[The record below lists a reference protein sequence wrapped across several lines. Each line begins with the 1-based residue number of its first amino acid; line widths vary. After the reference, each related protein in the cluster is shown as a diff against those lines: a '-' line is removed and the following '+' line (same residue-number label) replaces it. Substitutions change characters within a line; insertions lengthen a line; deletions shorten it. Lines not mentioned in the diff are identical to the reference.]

1 MKNKK
6 SVSKKVVRTIKVIRE
21 QREDRSQIRTFA
33 ELIGAGGQN
42 DDWLVNN
49 FSDDA
54 EVWQNSW
61 ALTGRVR
68 DLFRCDPHYQSIRE
82 SLWANI
88 FGSEGTLLRMQV
100 KETEDRVIHT
110 AEEKAIEAYEK
121 RRNMVQEWLATKQGR
136 KFKAQTV
143 LAVTGHNGTRKA
155 YVKVGQPDIFANVLI
170 ERKWKEW
177 QRREYCDLR
186 GTRNYQTMRQ
196 LRLISAVRDGDFFI
210 RMIKNPTVNKF
221 GFTLQMINAEW
232 VDRFY
237 SCTLNNGN
245 VIRMGIEYEM
255 SSWGLGKP
263 VAYHFINR
271 LPRDWMSGAYAGG
284 HSTSYGGSGVHTRVA
299 ANEIIHYARAVD
311 ADSTRP
317 APWVA
322 STIQPTRQLQQAMI
336 SEVIAW
342 RASAC
347 KTGWLSSDI
356 VPEGGFIGEN
366 PDPTKA
372 VGIKLKPGGIYG
384 LPYGVKHEDSNP
396 THPNANVEEFRKAMV
411 RNITA
416 GVPGGNYSTVAND
429 YEAINYSAGRLQRL
443 DSNENY
449 MVLQTFD
456 TDYAEEIIFE
466 NLLEM
471 MLMTGELPLPF
482 AKFDKFNN
490 KTFSG
495 RRWQGV
501 DPVKDYTASALAVA
515 NKFSSRTR
523 ECASRGLDFGEVL
536 EELAAEGM
544 MIESYGMKTETT
556 VETPGVVS
564 QVANQP
570 DDVEDTPPAKPKAKK
585 AKHSP
590 RTLSL
595 TD

>member
-1 MKNKK
+1 MKKK
-6 SVSKKVVRTIKVIRE
+6 NSLKGVRTVKVIRQ
-21 QREDRSQIRTFA
+21 QRNEPSSVRTFA

-42 DDWLVNN
+42 DDWLINN

-68 DLFRCDPHYQSIRE
+68 DLFRCDPLYQSIRE
-82 SLWANI
+82 QLWANI
-88 FGSEGTLLRMQV
+88 FGADGTLLRMQI

-110 AEEKAIEAYEK
+110 DEEKAIRAYED
-121 RRNMVQEWLATKQGR
+121 RRNVVKEWLAFKEGMDY
-136 KFKAQTV
+136 KAQTV
-143 LAVTGHNGTRKA
+143 LAITGLNGSRKA
-155 YVKVGQPDIFANVLI
+155 SVKVGQPDIFANLLI

-186 GTRNYQTMRQ
+186 GTRNYQTIRQ

-210 RMIKNPTVNKF
+210 RMVKDPKVNKF
-221 GFTLQMINAEW
+221 GFTLQIINAEW

-263 VAYHFINR
+263 VAYHFIKR

-284 HSTSYGGSGVHTRVA
+284 RSSSYGGSGVHDRVPA
-299 ANEIIHYARAVD
+299 DQIIHYARAVD

-322 STIQPTRQLQQAMI
+322 STIQPTRQLQQAMV

-356 VPEGGFIGEN
+356 VPEGGFIGDN

-396 THPNANVEEFRKAMV
+396 THPNANVEDFRKAMI

-416 GVPGGNYSTVAND
+416 GVPGANYSTVAND

-449 MVLQTFD
+449 MVLQVFD
-456 TDYAEEIIFE
+456 TDYAEVIVFE
-466 NLLEM
+466 NWLEM
-471 MLMTGELPLPF
+471 ALMTGEVPLPLS
-482 AKFDKFNN
+482 KFEKFNQ
-490 KTFSG
+490 KIFSG

-523 ECASRGLDFGEVL
+523 ECASRGLDFEEVL
-536 EELAAEGM
+536 HELATEEM
-544 MIESYGMKTETT
+544 LIDSYGLKTETT

-564 QVANQP
+564 QVANEP
-570 DDVEDTPPAKPKAKK
+570 DNADDPAKPTPPKGKK
-585 AKHSP
+585 GKGR
-590 RTLSL
+590 RTLAL